1 MSVEVNAVIGG
12 ATERELGPCGLRG
25 AVLVAEDHAP
35 LRSSLVS
42 VLQRAGFFAAG
53 ATTGKEAIE
62 LLRQRK
68 FDVLLADINMPGNA
82 SLELLITASEASIRV
97 PVVLMTG
104 EPSVETAVGALREGA
119 IDYLTKP
126 FAPEA
131 LLARLDLAVQK
142 SRALAAE
149 NDPLAGLTASEL
161 ARISPREQEIT
172 RLLARGN
179 PAKDVAV
186 MLALSPNTVRNHVKS
201 IFAKLQ
207 VHSQVELLLK
217 LRRDP

>member
-1 MSVEVNAVIGG
+1 MIGETTEEQSGPRG
-12 ATERELGPCGLRG
+12 ARG

-35 LRSSLVS
+35 LRLSLVS
-42 VLQRAGFFAAG
+42 VLRRAGFFAAG
-53 ATTGKEAIE
+53 ATTGKEATE
-62 LLRQRK
+62 LLRAQK

-82 SLELLITASEASIRV
+82 SLELLTTASDPSISV

-131 LLARLDLAVQK
+131 LLVRLDLAVQK
-142 SRALAAE
+142 SRALTAE
-149 NDPLAGLTASEL
+149 SHPLAGLTAPEL
-161 ARISPREQEIT
+161 ARLSPREQEIT
-172 RLLARGN
+172 RLLTRGN
-179 PAKDVAV
+179 PAKEIAV

-201 IFAKLQ
+201 IFAKLH